1 MTLGIASALCAAAY
15 LALLFAIAYWGDQRA
30 ARRGISDSGI
40 VYALSIGVYCTSWTF
55 YGSVGRAAERG
66 IDFLPIY
73 LGPTLVFCLGWLLLR
88 KVLRVAKANRI
99 TSIADLIASR
109 YGKSALLAG
118 LVTVIA
124 MVGSVPYIALQLKA
138 TSTTFGLLWAY
149 PAAPAPGRH
158 PSLLADTAFWVA
170 ALMACFAILFGTRHI
185 DASERHHGMVVAIAF
200 ESVVKLAAFALVGVF
215 VTFFLFDGF
224 GDLFAHAAL
233 HPDFSRL
240 AGLSGADAAVNWIAL
255 MLLAM
260 AAAVCLPRQFQ
271 VTIVENLSE
280 RHLDRA
286 MWLFPLYLLAINVF
300 VIPIAWA
307 GRLTLGSGT
316 DSDLYVMSVPLSG
329 GLSWIATLA
338 FLGGLS
344 AATSMVI
351 VECVAIGTMACNDL
365 VLPILLRFRRF
376 AQRSGVELVP
386 TLLLIRRATI
396 VMLLALG
403 YLYMRTV
410 GDSYALVSIGLV
422 SFAAVAQFAPAIVFG
437 LFWRRANR
445 VGALIGI
452 GGGTLVWFY
461 TLLLPSFV
469 RSGWLPIEL
478 IEQGPWAI
486 AWLKPYA
493 LFGLGQLDTVTHSL
507 FWSMLVNVGGL
518 VGGSILTSQSPMER
532 AQAAA
537 FVDADRQGA
546 TWRRA
551 SAPVAE
557 LESLLGRFIGRDR
570 AQRMFR
576 AHADRPDAVADPTL
590 VQRAE
595 RVLAGA
601 IGSSSARLVVGS
613 IAKEEPLARDDIFRL
628 LDATSQALEYS
639 RRLEV
644 ATSELTRANARL
656 QELDRLKDEFLS
668 MVSHELRTPL
678 TSIRS
683 FSEILHDNP
692 AIPESQRREFL
703 EIVIRESER
712 LTRLIND
719 LLDLAKIESGN
730 MEWRMASVDPAA
742 ILRAAADATGQLF
755 RAKGIVLSLDI
766 APGVAPIRADADRL
780 TQVVINLLSNA
791 VKFCPART
799 GRVRLSLVDA
809 PDAVLL
815 RVTDNGP
822 GVAPSLRSAIF
833 DRFRQV
839 GDPVTG
845 KPAGTGLGL
854 AICRTIAEHHGG
866 TITIDGAAGGGARFT
881 VRLPKQPAEVVL
893 AAQ

>member
-1 MTLGIASALCAAAY
+1 MTFGAAVALCAAAY
-15 LALLFAIAYWGDQRA
+15 LGLLFAIAYWGDQRA
-30 ARRGISDSGI
+30 ARRGISDSGV
-40 VYALSIGVYCTSWTF
+40 VYALSIAVYCTSWTF

-73 LGPTLVFCLGWLLLR
+73 LGPTLVFCLGWLVLR
-88 KVLRVAKANRI
+88 KILHIAKANRI

-118 LVTVIA
+118 LVTLIA
-124 MVGSVPYIALQLKA
+124 LVGSVPYIALQLKA
-138 TSTTFGLLWAY
+138 TSTTFGLLWSY
-149 PAAPAPGRH
+149 PAPSAGRPH
-158 PSLLADTAFWVA
+158 SLLADTAFWVA

-200 ESVVKLAAFALVGVF
+200 ESLVKLMAFAAVGVF

-224 GDLFAHAAL
+224 GDLFARAAQD
-233 HPDFSRL
+233 PAFSRL
-240 AGLSGADAAVNWIAL
+240 AGLSGAEAGVNWVVL

-260 AAAVCLPRQFQ
+260 AAIVCLPRQFQ

-286 MWLFPLYLLAINVF
+286 MWLFPLYLLAINIF

-307 GRLTLGSGT
+307 GRLTLGTGA
-316 DSDLYVMSVPLSG
+316 DPDLYVLGLPLHAD
-329 GLSWIATLA
+329 LTWLATVA

-351 VECVAIGTMACNDL
+351 VECVAIGTMTCNDL

-386 TLLLIRRATI
+386 TLLFIRRATI
-396 VMLLALG
+396 VILLALG

-422 SFAAVAQFAPAIVFG
+422 SFAAVAQLAPAILFG

-445 VGALIGI
+445 VGALLGI
-452 GGGTLVWFY
+452 GGGTLIWLY
-461 TLLLPSFV
+461 TLLLPSFA
-469 RSGWLPIEL
+469 RSGLLPIEL
-478 IEQGPWAI
+478 IDIGPWGI
-486 AWLKPYA
+486 AWLKPYG
-493 LFGLGQLDTVTHSL
+493 LFGLTGLDTVTHSL
-507 FWSMLVNVGGL
+507 FWSMLVNVGGIIA
-518 VGGSILTSQSPMER
+518 GSILANQSPMER
-532 AQAAA
+532 AQAVA
-537 FVDADRQGA
+537 FVDADREGA
-546 TWRRA
+546 TLRRA
-551 SAPVAE
+551 AAPVAE
-557 LESLLGRFIGRDR
+557 LEALLGRFIGRDR
-570 AQRMFR
+570 AARMFR
-576 AHADRPDAVADPTL
+576 AHAGRPGAVADPTL

-601 IGSSSARLVVGS
+601 IGSSSGRLVVGS

-639 RRLEV
+639 RRLEE
-644 ATSELTRANARL
+644 ATTELTRANARL
-656 QELDRLKDEFLS
+656 QEFDRLKDEFLS
-668 MVSHELRTPL
+668 TVSHELRTPL

-692 AIPESQRREFL
+692 AIPEHQRREFL
-703 EIVIRESER
+703 HIVIRESER

-730 MEWRMASVDPAA
+730 MEWRMAPVDPGQV
-742 ILRAAADATGQLF
+742 LRAAADATGQLF
-755 RAKGIVLSLDI
+755 REK
-766 APGVAPIRADADRL
+766 GVALKVGAPRTPARISADLDRL
-780 TQVVINLLSNA
+780 TQVMINLLSNA
-791 VKFCPART
+791 VKFCSPKM
-799 GRVRLSLVDA
+799 GRVELELIETG
-809 PDAVLL
+809 DAVLL
-815 RVTDNGP
+815 RVSDNGP
-822 GVAPSLRSAIF
+822 GVAPSHREAIF

-854 AICRTIAEHHGG
+854 AICRTILEQHGG
-866 TITIDGAAGGGARFT
+866 TITVDGAPGGGARFT
-881 VRLPKQPAEVVL
+881 VRLPKLIAEAPV